1 MGVNFVKMQGLG
13 NDFIVVDA
21 RHAPLGLSAEKIRA
35 LCDRRLGVGADM
47 VIVIDHPK
55 TVPDADV
62 FMGIFNFDGSEVGA
76 CGNATRCVAG
86 LLMGQTGGAR
96 VVIETRAGRLEGVK
110 AGDGQVAVDMGKAR
124 LDWQDI
130 PLSSENNTENIDIGI
145 AGLPVAT
152 AVSMGNPHAVFFVPD
167 VAAVDLEG
175 LGPQVENHPLFP
187 ERTNVEFVEVLA
199 PDHLRMRVWERGVGV
214 TPACGSGACASVV
227 AGIRRGLVTGR
238 QARITL
244 DGGDLH
250 ILWRE
255 DDGHVVMTGA
265 WAEVYRG
272 EIAL

>member
-1 MGVNFVKMQGLG
+1 MKSFFVKMQGLG
-13 NDFIVVDA
+13 NDFIVLDA
-21 RHAPLGLSAEKIRA
+21 RATPVALDAERIRS
-35 LCDRRLGVGADM
+35 LCDRRLGIGADM
-47 VIVIDHPK
+47 VIIIEKPRK
-55 TVPDADV
+55 IADANV

-86 LLMGQTGGAR
+86 LLMAQTGR
-96 VVIETRAGRLEGVK
+96 DDVVIETQAGRLVAQK
-110 AGDGQVAVDMGKAR
+110 AADAQVSVDMGKAR
-124 LDWQDI
+124 LGWQEI
-130 PLSSENNTENIDIGI
+130 PLSQSKETENFAIEGI
-145 AGLPVAT
+145 AVPAAT
-152 AVSMGNPHAVFFVPD
+152 AVNMGNPHAVFFVD
-167 VAAVDLEG
+167 NVAAVDLEG

-187 ERTNVEFVEVLA
+187 ERTNVEFVQVMA

-255 DDGHVVMTGA
+255 DDGHVVMTGP